1 MSQHT
6 QLHGS
11 LQVINTSLFPGNAS
25 DTFVGGRNGRPPNKS
40 TNSIFIDSELQAS
53 HDPIL
58 ALSSWE
64 NSGSPLSLS
73 SGRITKR
80 SKDID
85 YRSVT
90 MEEAMK
96 VVDDNTQ
103 PDNLN
108 VCHETHTAVNPG
120 IQDFSAGN
128 TVSFRDVLANGVHR
142 DRPERRLCDLDVDV
156 FDEDMMINDDGPVLE
171 AYHLSVTLVV
181 AMAIPLRAVAMF
193 VLRVKMLL
201 LGMPMGADDLIMVG
215 ITEGESQAVEVSKST
230 ENMVN
235 IAPPN
240 ATLVSGDFGTRPTP
254 IVHPAPTHSNIRA
267 VGRNP
272 RIPNALK
279 DSIEKPNNVRS
290 FGVVHEVPNSIRS
303 ALISS
308 KVRHKVAREKVNCSL
323 MLSKGLVKKGAHLA
337 KYVANR
343 LKGGDPVASIPST
356 STAKALDSIQ
366 CVGRLSS
373 HFIGSRVP
381 DNSCVADWVSTSC
394 GWDWDRLRHV
404 VSINVL
410 QHIVACPASNSLLG
424 DDVLCWRLTAKRA
437 FTTKSAYVALGD
449 SSTPNS
455 SVWRVLWKARTVW
468 RQVIHES
475 KWEEF
480 MSLNSYDWK
489 VIIETNSADVADL
502 FSGRQEDLRGN
513 TIASTVRQMLNLDW
527 EVKVCKINR
536 VCNRVADSL
545 AKASHGLHVGEIIY
559 HAAPHFV
566 HDLIREGF

>member
-171 AYHLSVTLVV
+171 LDIAKKQLNVNTPVHGSRYSALHLDS
-181 AMAIPLRAVAMF
+181 
-193 VLRVKMLL
+193 
-201 LGMPMGADDLIMVG
+201 ADDLIMVG

-366 CVGRLSS
+366 WLSKNM
-373 HFIGSRVP
+373 FEDVP
-381 DNSCVADWVSTSC
+381 
-394 GWDWDRLRHV
+394 
-404 VSINVL
+404 
-410 QHIVACPASNSLLG
+410 G
-424 DDVLCWRLTAKRA
+424 DLSQA
-437 FTTKSAYVALGD
+437 
-449 SSTPNS
+449 
-455 SVWRVLWKARTVW
+455 
-468 RQVIHES
+468 
-475 KWEEF
+475 
-480 MSLNSYDWK
+480 
-489 VIIETNSADVADL
+489 
-502 FSGRQEDLRGN
+502 
-513 TIASTVRQMLNLDW
+513 
-527 EVKVCKINR
+527 
-536 VCNRVADSL
+536 
-545 AKASHGLHVGEIIY
+545 
-559 HAAPHFV
+559 
-566 HDLIREGF
+566 